1 MSARRQARRS
11 TRHECRFTS
20 YAPMVEVPSSRR
32 DGFGTGCACRSVE
45 KRVACGSDGGM
56 DAGIDPRE
64 STRDRARARRVG
76 RRIQVGERQS
86 RSARQRGSPSRAPAS
101 PRVRLEA
108 DDVPQGR
115 RGTRGNG
122 RRPLRRLTSAETLA
136 TPEPVLSAG
145 TPRFD
150 GDAVALSIDLESG
163 PMHLRVPSQLAA
175 VGLGSTGFSM
185 CVSIRSNS
193 CRR

>member
-122 RRPLRRLTSAETLA
+122 RRPLRRFTRAETLA
-136 TPEPVLSAG
+136 PAEPVLSAG
-145 TPRFD
+145 TPLFDVDGVGGAAAIRFGARLNRLQYMRFD
-150 GDAVALSIDLESG
+150 QIE
-163 PMHLRVPSQLAA
+163 QLPTVTAPLI
-175 VGLGSTGFSM
+175 V
-185 CVSIRSNS
+185 
-193 CRR
+193 RRG